1 MHFKYANIEKTFS
14 IPLSER
20 IVISHLMVFK
30 TFLQVDHNVFLKIM
44 TCKSPIKV
52 QYLET
57 VIKCVEHSFFT
68 NRKVLTYIQDFEN
81 LKVFMSW
88 HHMVEEIWV
97 EMCSKTYE
105 KTHTK
110 RVEWL
115 SLTKLKCR
123 IISNGIKY
131 VDENIQSKYFLFY
144 PSFSSFI

>member
-1 MHFKYANIEKTFS
+1 MSLHGQFEKIFKAIKCSRMHFKYANIEKTFS

-81 LKVFMSW
+81 LKVFMSYGI
-88 HHMVEEIWV
+88 IWWKKFELKCV
-97 EMCSKTYE
+97 P
-105 KTHTK
+105 
-110 RVEWL
+110 R
-115 SLTKLKCR
+115 LTKKR
-123 IISNGIKY
+123 IQRGLNG
-131 VDENIQSKYFLFY
+131 FL
-144 PSFSSFI
+144 SQN